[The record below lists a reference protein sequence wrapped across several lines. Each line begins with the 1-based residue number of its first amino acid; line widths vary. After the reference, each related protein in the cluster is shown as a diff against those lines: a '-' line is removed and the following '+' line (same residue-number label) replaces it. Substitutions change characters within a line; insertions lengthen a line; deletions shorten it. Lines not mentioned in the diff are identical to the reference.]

1 MGPPPRRRT
10 ECEIRPLREPD
21 LDAADRILRRA
32 FAALVGGDVQRD
44 ADLVRTRW
52 AAGNT
57 AALGAFAGS
66 RLLGSV
72 FATRWGS
79 VGFVGPLSVDPECW
93 DRGIGAQLFAAAD
106 GVLRE
111 WGVARRGLFTFAHSP
126 RHHRLYERFGYWP
139 RFLTALMSRPVP
151 TAPSAP
157 PAAQWPAPWAAGSG
171 LDREEL
177 VAAAARLAGAVYPG
191 LDVTGEIAS
200 VLEQKIGDVVLVG
213 PADAATGV
221 AVVHDGAGSEA
232 GSGVA
237 YVKVGLVRP
246 GAAADFAAL
255 VDACLAHAAMLG
267 AERLVVGVNT
277 ARHRAY
283 RHLVGRGFVTDVPG
297 VTMHAPNDAGYDRDD
312 VFVLDDWR

>member
-1 MGPPPRRRT
+1 MGPRTRYRT

-21 LDAADRILRRA
+21 LDAADRIQRRA
-32 FAALVGGDVQRD
+32 FAALVGGDDQRD
-44 ADLVRTRW
+44 AELVRTRW

-57 AALGAFAGS
+57 AALGAFAGP
-66 RLLGSV
+66 RLVGSV

-79 VGFVGPLSVDPECW
+79 VGFVGPLSVEPECW
-93 DRGIGAQLFAAAD
+93 DRGIGSQLMAAAD

-111 WGVARRGLFTFAHSP
+111 WGVVRRGLFTFAHSP
-126 RHHRLYERFGYWP
+126 RHHRLYQRFGYWP
-139 RFLTALMSRPVP
+139 RFLTALMSRSVP
-151 TAPSAP
+151 AAP
-157 PAAQWPAPWAAGSG
+157 PAVEWGVGSA

-177 VAAAARLAGAVYPG
+177 TAAAARLAGAVYPG
-191 LDVTGEIAS
+191 LDIGGEIAS
-200 VLEQKIGDVVLVG
+200 VLDQKIGDVVLAGSSVA
-213 PADAATGV
+213 PTGV
-221 AVVHDGAGSEA
+221 AVVHDGPGSEA

-246 GAAADFAAL
+246 GAEADFARL
-255 VDACLAHAAMLG
+255 VDACLAHAAALG

-283 RHLVGRGFVTDVPG
+283 RHLVAHGFATDVPG

-312 VFVLDDWR
+312 VFVIDDWR

>member
-1 MGPPPRRRT
+1 MGRHLRRPA

-21 LDAADRILRRA
+21 LDAADRIQRRA
-32 FAALVGGDVQRD
+32 FAALVGADDQRD
-44 ADLVRTRW
+44 AELVRTRW
-52 AAGNT
+52 AAPNS
-57 AALGAFAGS
+57 AALGAFAGT
-66 RLLGSV
+66 RLVGSA

-79 VGFVGPLSVDPECW
+79 VGFAGPLSVEPEWW
-93 DRGIGAQLFAAAD
+93 DRGIGSQLFAAAD

-111 WGVARRGLFTFAHSP
+111 WGVVRRGLFTFAHSP
-126 RHHRLYERFGYWP
+126 RHHRLYQRFGYWP

-151 TAPSAP
+151 AAP
-157 PAAQWPAPWAAGSG
+157 PAVEWAPGSAR
-171 LDREEL
+171 DREEL
-177 VAAAARLAGAVYPG
+177 TAAAGRLTGTVYPG
-191 LDVTGEIAS
+191 LDLAGEIAS
-200 VLEQKIGDVVLVG
+200 VLDQKIGEVVLTG
-213 PADAATGV
+213 PAAAPTGV

-246 GAAADFAAL
+246 GAEADFAAL
-255 VDACLAHAAMLG
+255 VDACLAHAAVLG

-312 VFVLDDWR
+312 VFVIDDWR